1 MIRRPPRSTLF
12 PYTTLFRSC
21 ITKLFVLATLYPSLS
36 VFWYKSRSSPPP
48 AIFSSYPPNWCQTF
62 VRKNLGD
69 STVSSPQKNLLSRFF
84 ALAQGPTLK
93 ESSDKIIAYIPLLI
107 FSKHLPRC
115 IEEFLVWIII
125 ETNPFFIVI
134 FFWPKL
140 LCQVRS

>member
-48 AIFSSYPPNWCQTF
+48 AIFSSYPPNSCQTF

-69 STVSSPQKNLLSRFF
+69 RSEEHTSELQSPDHLVCRLLLEKKKQNIDISYT
-84 ALAQGPTLK
+84 A
-93 ESSDKIIAYIPLLI
+93 
-107 FSKHLPRC
+107 
-115 IEEFLVWIII
+115 
-125 ETNPFFIVI
+125 
-134 FFWPKL
+134 
-140 LCQVRS
+140 

>member
-48 AIFSSYPPNWCQTF
+48 AIFSSYPPNSCQTF

-69 STVSSPQKNLLSRFF
+69 STVLSPQKNLLSTFF
-84 ALAQGPTLK
+84 ALPQGPSPK
-93 ESSDKIIAYIPLLI
+93 QSSCKIIASHPLLL
-107 FSKHLPRC
+107 SSLPSL
-115 IEEFLVWIII
+115 I
-125 ETNPFFIVI
+125 PFF
-134 FFWPKL
+134 F
-140 LCQVRS
+140 